1 MFNEFTCLN
10 IKKNIMKVD
19 TSSGMFIFV
28 FSGLNWTSCPDS
40 SNLGSIDDKKKGP
53 PKEESGHRKN
63 LTAMKEL
70 DGGGGESVGVGF

>member
-1 MFNEFTCLN
+1 ME
-10 IKKNIMKVD
+10 VD
-19 TSSGMFIFV
+19 PSSGMLIFV

-40 SNLGSIDDKKKGP
+40 SNLGSIDDKKKCP
-53 PKEESGHRKN
+53 LTEESGHGKN